1 LQQKTLIIENLR
13 LDLGLT
19 QKEIIRY
26 MKERLISLGE
36 TGDVQISNIDMN
48 PFNNKNN
55 NSISV

>member
-1 LQQKTLIIENLR
+1 

-26 MKERLISLGE
+26 LKERLISLGE